1 MPPRNSVEKLPTAL
15 RSQLDERLR
24 ESGYSDI
31 RGHAE
36 WLKEQGENVSSSSLG
51 RYSVDLK
58 AKDRAA
64 SSIAKDMRDDLTDR
78 QAVDLLME
86 LGALRVKEKR
96 ILDRLEEIGYF

>member
-1 MPPRNSVEKLPTAL
+1 MPPRNAVEKLPSDVRRAF
-15 RSQLDERLR
+15 DERLR
-24 ESGYSDI
+24 ESVYSDI
-31 RGHAE
+31 RGHAA
-36 WLKEQGENVSSSSLG
+36 WLKEQGYNVSSSSIG

-64 SSIAKDMRDDLTDR
+64 SSIAKEMHDDLTDR